1 MYEIQAAEPRKF
13 EFSVNDKKY
22 SVPLLTDMPYSV
34 IKSLMEIRDSG
45 DSLKVSDWYVSFFE
59 EHAKGCT
66 DKLSFS
72 QLVAL
77 FEAYDKACNTGE

>member
-34 IKSLMEIRDSG
+34 IKSLMETRGSG
-45 DSLKVSDWYVSFFE
+45 DSLKVSDWYISFFE
-59 EHAKGCT
+59 EHAEGCT